1 LLIIDDDADTCSALS
16 ELLTFEGYSCV
27 SVSEGAEG
35 LRLLEGDKPDL
46 VVLDVFLRDMDV
58 VTFLRLKAAMASAA
72 AVPVILVTAGPNIG
86 VLDGAVTLLRKPF
99 GIDELVSEI
108 RKYLATAPKPEDAQ
122 LAGGDLTVVRHGQE
136 QGYGEEDRSHT

>member
-1 LLIIDDDADTCSALS
+1 
-16 ELLTFEGYSCV
+16 
-27 SVSEGAEG
+27 
-35 LRLLEGDKPDL
+35 
-46 VVLDVFLRDMDV
+46 
-58 VTFLRLKAAMASAA
+58 
-72 AVPVILVTAGPNIG
+72 
-86 VLDGAVTLLRKPF
+86 VTLLRKPF